1 MNFKIILSFLI
12 FNTAIGQNTKEV
24 TELVYLNYKYS
35 DLDTESMDHLY
46 LTDNGNRALYISGK
60 RSKINSSKKEQG
72 DVVIKL
78 PSGNGDHIYLNDT
91 TKDSVFY
98 KTSVMDAVF
107 YVKEKMPEL
116 NWKLVDEFKDFEGI
130 RLQKAVTSFRGRHY
144 TAWCDLDTP
153 VSAGPW
159 KLSNLPGLAYEVS
172 DDHKEFYYEWYL
184 VRINR
189 KAEVNLEAYDLDRSK
204 MVNLKEFVSR
214 RDALYTD
221 SGTAGSIRS
230 ANIPGMEAVEGSVE
244 TIDHRVRSNEIIY
257 EWEK

>member
-1 MNFKIILSFLI
+1 MTFKILLALLF
-12 FNTAIGQNTKEV
+12 FNTTFGQNTKIV

-35 DLDTESMDHLY
+35 DLDTESTDHLY
-46 LTDNGNRALYISGK
+46 LTDNGNKALYVSGK
-60 RSKINSSKKEQG
+60 RSRINSTKKEQG

-91 TKDSVFY
+91 EKDSIFY
-98 KTSVMDAVF
+98 KTSVMDAIF

-116 NWKLVDEFKDFEGI
+116 TWKLVEEFKEFEGI
-130 RLQKAVTSFRGRHY
+130 KLQKAVTSFRGRNY

-159 KLSNLPGLAYEVS
+159 KLNNLPGLAYEVS

-184 VRINR
+184 IKINR
-189 KAEVNLEAYDLDRSK
+189 KTQVNLEAYNLNKSR
-204 MVNLKEFVSR
+204 MVSLKEFVSR
-214 RDALYTD
+214 KDALYSD

-230 ANIPGMEAVEGSVE
+230 TNLPGMEAVGGSVE